1 MNPISMKDYFSR
13 ILERLGDGAKAES
26 RSVKPSF
33 ADLKMMEYWV
43 RLLRVYPNGRC
54 GHFFN
59 SVYARHNYANSLFC
73 IIAVL
78 FIKLL
83 ERLVKG
89 HAL

>member
-43 RLLRVYPNGRC
+43 RLLRVYPNGR
-54 GHFFN
+54 
-59 SVYARHNYANSLFC
+59 
-73 IIAVL
+73 
-78 FIKLL
+78 
-83 ERLVKG
+83 
-89 HAL
+89 